1 MKKYNAM
8 KDKKKLEVLLKAIQR
23 IYDNPEML
31 KVIGASIIEVCNE
44 ESVSPEQV
52 FSYFA
57 FSLMLSL

>member
-1 MKKYNAM
+1 M

-23 IYDNPEML
+23 IYDNPEIL
-31 KVIGASIIEVCNE
+31 KVIDASIIEVCNE